1 MSSAPSYSSTL
12 SALIA
17 IKDSPVPDPSE
28 SAALIALKD
37 KMKSVEALQLAQ
49 EADIAQLRARS
60 EVALR
65 QWFEGD
71 QLRKSD
77 LLAVVEGQFERVERA
92 VRRKERDI
100 QRAAQV

>member
-1 MSSAPSYSSTL
+1 
-12 SALIA
+12 
-17 IKDSPVPDPSE
+17 
-28 SAALIALKD
+28 
-37 KMKSVEALQLAQ
+37 MKSVEALQLAQ